1 MILMK
6 RHLGGYRKMA
16 RRGIITVIS
25 GPSGCGKNSI
35 IKAAAEKNPYLS
47 YVTSATTREMRAG
60 EAEGVNYYYKTKE
73 EFERLICTGEIL
85 EWDEFCGNRYGT
97 LKSEISSKIEAGMDL
112 ILDLTISGAIAVK
125 REFPVDAVTVFV
137 LPPSI
142 EELQTRLQYRLR
154 ETEEQIQE
162 RVANALC
169 NEIQQIG
176 NFDYVLVNDILND
189 TRDHLLAI
197 ISAERLKYKRNKG
210 ILEELNLKGEK
221 I

>member
-1 MILMK
+1 
-6 RHLGGYRKMA
+6 MA

-35 IKAAAEKNPYLS
+35 IKAAAEKNPHLS
-47 YVTSATTREMRAG
+47 YVTSATTREIRAG
-60 EAEGVNYYYKTKE
+60 EAEGVNYFYKSKE
-73 EFERLICTGEIL
+73 EFDRLVDTGEIL
-85 EWDEFCGNRYGT
+85 EWDEFCGHRYGT
-97 LKSEISSKIEAGMDL
+97 LKSEISSKIEAGSDL

-125 REFPVDAVTVFV
+125 KEFPEDAVTVFV

-142 EELQTRLQYRLR
+142 EELETRLQYRLR
-154 ETEEQIQE
+154 ETEPQIRE
-162 RVANALC
+162 RVANALRS
-169 NEIQQIG
+169 EIPQVG

-189 TRDHLLAI
+189 TRDQLLAVI
-197 ISAERLKYKRNKG
+197 AAERLKYKRNNG